1 MKRTLTVV
9 ICSYRT
15 NKQSK
20 KLRVQCNLKM
30 DFLLFASLR
39 YSIRLSIKILSSH
52 RIFQERCPINNN
64 KKLSPGG
71 NSRTHVHAKDPRSVF
86 CSKHLVGLVLQ
97 FFYCCLKVFFL
108 VFLSHGEATQQ
119 RKEINTPRKIVQ
131 DTLQSFLYQGV
142 VSFARLFLF
151 KAFLLR
157 FLEIY
162 AHSKINNKKTDALDC
177 ETSSIP
183 TSFVTFDRTN
193 KYPSI
198 PGDDGKGQTKRSWE
212 IFSIFLIFYR
222 CESRNGE
229 K

>member
-1 MKRTLTVV
+1 MCTQRTLEAFFV
-9 ICSYRT
+9 R
-15 NKQSK
+15 N
-20 KLRVQCNLKM
+20 
-30 DFLLFASLR
+30 
-39 YSIRLSIKILSSH
+39 ILSDSY
-52 RIFQERCPINNN
+52 
-64 KKLSPGG
+64 
-71 NSRTHVHAKDPRSVF
+71 
-86 CSKHLVGLVLQ
+86 CS
-97 FFYCCLKVFFL
+97 FFTAALKFFL

-151 KAFLLR
+151 KTFLLR

-198 PGDDGKGQTKRSWE
+198 PGMMERVRRKGPGRVFR
-212 IFSIFLIFYR
+212 FS
-222 CESRNGE
+222 
-229 K
+229 